1 MKPAHILALLPL
13 FAIAATP
20 IAPAQA
26 SDGCTYQLG
35 QSSAGVA
42 TELNLCSIRRIPRTF
57 NVDFT
62 YSLGGDSISA
72 RADCRSRNWM
82 TFPEKATHNPQSQA
96 TEDMLQILCTAP
108 IDGGGD
114 DSLAVIFNPPTNIRK
129 TPNGKVIC
137 TITELRAIGIS
148 GSGPSKGW
156 YRTNVCGY
164 GYIHQSQLRF
174 N

>member
-1 MKPAHILALLPL
+1 MKRSYILGFLPL
-13 FAIAATP
+13 LATLS

-35 QSSAGVA
+35 QSSTGVA

-82 TFPEKATHNPQSQA
+82 TFPEKAINKPQSQA
-96 TEDMLQILCTAP
+96 TEDMLKIICTAP

-114 DSLAVIFNPPTNIRK
+114 NALAVVFNPPTNIRK